1 MNEDSNQFVTC
12 TNCNANIPLGKK
24 FCTECGKTV
33 EVNDKVNS
41 TETDLNLC
49 PNCNAKI
56 SPEKKFCTSC
66 GESLEEKTESNNPIL
81 KNSVNVDDTIDSL
94 KSSGKG
100 LMKGMG
106 GFLDKAAASI
116 DSNISGNKF
125 TNSEDDNELFE
136 QMDGIESNSG
146 YLVCNVCG
154 GYYELQ
160 PDEKPDDFSDECECG
175 GTLSH
180 KNSLTE

>member
-12 TNCNANIPLGKK
+12 TNCNANIPSGKK
-24 FCTECGKTV
+24 FCIECGKP
-33 EVNDKVNS
+33 EANNNINS
-41 TETDLNLC
+41 NEPNLKPC

-56 SPEKKFCTSC
+56 SSEKKFCTNC
-66 GESLEEKTESNNPIL
+66 GESFEVKTESNNPIL

-106 GFLDKAAASI
+106 GFLDKAATSI
-116 DSNISGNKF
+116 DSSINGNKSTKRDIDEIF
-125 TNSEDDNELFE
+125 KQKDK
-136 QMDGIESNSG
+136 IESNSG
-146 YLVCNVCG
+146 YLVCDVCG

-160 PDEKPDDFSDECECG
+160 PNEKPDDFSDECECG
-175 GTLSH
+175 GTLFH
-180 KNSLTE
+180 QASLPA

>member
-1 MNEDSNQFVTC
+1 VNDDSNQFVTC

-33 EVNDKVNS
+33 EDNDKVNS
-41 TETDLNLC
+41 TETNLNIC
-49 PNCNAKI
+49 SNCNAKI
-56 SPEKKFCTSC
+56 SPEKKFCTNC
-66 GESLEEKTESNNPIL
+66 GESFEEKTESNNPIS
-81 KNSVNVDDTIDSL
+81 KNSIKVDDTLDSL

-116 DSNISGNKF
+116 DSSISSNKS
-125 TNSEDDNELFE
+125 TRSKDDNEPVKQTE
-136 QMDGIESNSG
+136 GIESSSG
-146 YLVCNVCG
+146 YLVCDGCG

-175 GTLSH
+175 GRLSH
-180 KNSLTE
+180 QSSLTE

>member
-12 TNCNANIPLGKK
+12 TNCNANIPLGTK

-33 EVNDKVNS
+33 EANDNINS
-41 TETDLNLC
+41 NEPDLKLC
-49 PNCNAKI
+49 PNCNTGI

-66 GESLEEKTESNNPIL
+66 GESFEEKTESNNPIL

-180 KNSLTE
+180 QNSLTE